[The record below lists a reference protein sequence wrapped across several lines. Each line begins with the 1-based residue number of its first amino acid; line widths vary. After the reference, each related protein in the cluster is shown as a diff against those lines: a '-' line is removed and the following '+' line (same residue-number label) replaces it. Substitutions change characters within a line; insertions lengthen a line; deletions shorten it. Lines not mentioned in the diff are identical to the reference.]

1 MNTPTQDVRIDIA
14 TCPSCT
20 CKITAKAV
28 VRVKVEQPKPNPL
41 EGVGAFPGN
50 ADKPVGISVTATP
63 IIVGLDIDHH
73 CGEAKRIEETR

>member
-28 VRVKVEQPKPNPL
+28 VSVKVEQPKPNPL

-50 ADKPVGISVTATP
+50 VDKPVSIVVAATP
-63 IIVGLDIDHH
+63 IIVGLDIDHQ
-73 CGEAKRIEETR
+73 CGEAKRNEETR